1 VKFAR
6 LIVLALL
13 VTLAGARG
21 AGAQD
26 MEPRAYS
33 PSPVGT
39 NFVAVVLGGTRG
51 AILFDPAVP
60 ITDAHAELGQTVL
73 GYGRSFG
80 LFGRQGLVLV
90 GVPYAWGYAE
100 GAVQEETRR
109 VHRDGF
115 GDMRV
120 KASLNLLGPK
130 AMSLEEFRKAP
141 RRTVLG
147 VSLAVQAPTGEYDRT
162 KLINLGT
169 GRWAIKPE
177 VGLSV
182 PVGRWFLDAY
192 AGAWFFETSDQFY
205 PGDATR
211 RQDPLYTLQA
221 HASYTFKNR
230 AWVAADATWYGGG
243 ASTVDSGSPSERQS
257 NSRLGGTVAVPVTK
271 RQSLKLAAS
280 TGTSTRTGTD
290 FDTVLVGWQ
299 FTWFDRPPDRKP

>member
-1 VKFAR
+1 MKIAR

-13 VTLAGARG
+13 VTLAGARR

-130 AMSLEEFRKAP
+130 AMSPEEFRKAP

-192 AGAWFFETSDQFY
+192 AGAWFFETNDQFY

-257 NSRLGGTVAVPVTK
+257 NSRLGGTVAVPITK
-271 RQSLKLAAS
+271 RQSMKLAAS

-299 FTWFDRPPDRKP
+299 FLWFDRPRDRKP